1 MSAQVM
7 RGLGKRRPTA
17 EGDGTWWDRTHTSLG
32 YLTPSLPVRPVSRGP
47 MSPTLEG
54 SWNKEEVP
62 LFEEDQVSEV
72 LSKLD
77 IRKSLGPVGMHPQ
90 VLRWQMPLR
99 PLSIIVAQS

>member
-1 MSAQVM
+1 MSAQVV
-7 RGLGKRRPTA
+7 RGLGKRGPQLKET
-17 EGDGTWWDRTHTSLG
+17 GPGGTGHTSLG
-32 YLTPSLPVRPVSRGP
+32 YLTPSLPVTPVSRGP
-47 MSPTLEG
+47 VSPKLEG

-90 VLRWQMPLR
+90 VLRRQMPLR